1 MTNTVDVAAKEV
13 NPLDDFV
20 VQLEFPVRE
29 VNALLNILNTP
40 NQVPTTTFAAFINA
54 IQQQAAP
61 QVKKAEE
68 GLAAV
73 AKANDESQAAS

>member
-1 MTNTVDVAAKEV
+1 MSEETKNM
-13 NPLDDFV
+13 LDDFV
-20 VQLEFPVRE
+20 VTLEFAVKE

-40 NQVPTTTFAAFINA
+40 NQVPATTLVAFINM

-68 GLAAV
+68 SLQAV
-73 AKANDESQAAS
+73 VKANNESETAA

>member
-1 MTNTVDVAAKEV
+1 MSEEIKNM
-13 NPLDDFV
+13 LDDFV

-40 NQVPTTTFAAFINA
+40 NQVPTTTFVAFINA

-61 QVKKAEE
+61 QVKQAQE
-68 GLAAV
+68 GLEAV
-73 AKANDESQAAS
+73 AKAQDESQATS

>member
-1 MTNTVDVAAKEV
+1 MSEEV
-13 NPLDDFV
+13 KNMLDDFV

-73 AKANDESQAAS
+73 AKANNESQAAS